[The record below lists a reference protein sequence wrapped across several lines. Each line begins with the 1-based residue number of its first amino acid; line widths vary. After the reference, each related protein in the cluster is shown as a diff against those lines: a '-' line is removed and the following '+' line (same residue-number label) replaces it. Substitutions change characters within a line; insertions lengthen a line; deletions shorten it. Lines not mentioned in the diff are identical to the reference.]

1 MANRLAQLEKGITQN
16 RLSFLESPSDAL
28 GSSQLPGAVTIGTEQ
43 DNQQINR
50 LADLESQIAPKERR
64 GGNLRADGTEKG
76 LGFFGELQRPDGNV
90 STELSIGVGFDG
102 QETEIPTLVPT
113 LTRTEVDSLLAG
125 GEITEEITQKAIKH
139 AQSRFKQGKGAFAEE
154 GEQIG
159 TPKQDDEIDAI
170 FKTPSVATGSTAI
183 LDPPTAQITGVQ
195 QTAPVRNEAITLE
208 TPTLTIEPD
217 VIKGQA
223 FKEPVISPEQSI
235 LSNLKQI
242 GERTPD
248 QRESLIRTPESINE
262 VQISLRE
269 VPFTQFGQRER
280 KEEGDFAGDK
290 QFNELTGRLWTGDEL
305 ASAKE
310 IMVKNRDQFTDEDF
324 ISLRRAEAALH
335 PFRALPDQIK
345 TVITKGISLPF
356 GWGELLAPGLQQ
368 DLDAELREIPGIV
381 GEAGAQA
388 AAEGIDTYIKWVHIF
403 PAIFKALGLTSK
415 IPGVQKGTKALK
427 DATGFSKLESV
438 LPRTAK
444 AISTTLAAGTKG
456 ATVGAGV
463 TGITAFNNGM
473 SWEEAKPLVIRD
485 AVLMASVASIFNI
498 AGAIDTQIYV
508 RRLRSGMIKA
518 NNQKFEAFLNEANKL
533 SGKQKTDAIK
543 GLVSQKRIDL
553 QAIDGIV
560 SEVEST
566 LTGIK
571 SGKLFQKGQEQFEGP
586 TQAAARFVQ
595 EGTRPTQSIKGIK
608 ELEVG
613 IGKGKKPILS
623 NTKIGE
629 IIETVQQSAK
639 GIKQELAF
647 GAKPTPTP
655 PPLISKV
662 PTTVNQ
668 IFETKD
674 IKTPETVEEIFA
686 EPKAEAKPVEG
697 KVEGKKLFHHSV
709 SDIKTFNPTDAG
721 VWFNDN
727 PVGFSRRPNA
737 KFANEVIIDVD
748 NLNLANKKQAT
759 EAGLF
764 RGDQKKLAENLKEQ
778 GFDGIKMTVDQE
790 THFLIFDVENIQD
803 STPKAEVKEIEL
815 AEEPSEVIEKINV
828 KEAKTGIA
836 EIKKRFEK
844 IKVTPIQP
852 PKIVSPAEAGPES
865 ITFAATKQLQATKL
879 IEDPKLRK
887 QAQGFESKI
896 AKLKTKIVQAKAD
909 KKVDIANT
917 LIKQREITERKLS
930 TLKEKVQLREAAA
943 KNSIQTAKQLRQD
956 IRKFSKEALTPT
968 QKDIIIT
975 QLAKVGPERRIE
987 TNQKALEKV
996 IDDVERFVASNE
1008 KKQSVGVLN
1017 KRIKKIKQKLKK
1029 PPLKGGFN
1037 QKQSKQLQTLIDSF
1051 DIKNTSQTT
1060 QDRVI
1065 GVAEKTRK
1073 FLASIREQTESEF
1086 GEAFAE
1092 LKIPKSTLDI
1102 LNADTKTQRASLLTT
1117 EGVNSIVDEINRL
1130 EHLSDTINTIKIG
1143 KKRRLAKEIEA
1154 EAVEHIDLNVVDK
1167 SKNDSTAKQ
1176 EKEKGLV
1183 RSSVNISIGIDNYA
1197 TFRLFNTISGGQ
1209 RSVITKIGEEEYQQG
1224 ISDMNQFKQDV
1235 VVELREE
1242 LKKAGLTIKDLAKL
1256 SPAFDP
1262 RFNIQKKLIK
1272 KTPTVKIELNGKPF
1286 EFTQANLM
1294 DIFLSAKQPKGLKHL
1309 TERGIVFGKDKTQS
1323 GPLSIEDIDRL
1334 ASNLTKEA
1342 RKAAKI
1348 LTKIGDGTQ
1357 KDGINKT
1364 SQELDGQD
1372 KAKVSN
1378 YWHLETFSDKKLK
1391 GQFGISLLENQGF
1404 LQERTGGTRK
1414 LIVRDAFIKFEA
1426 QANSVAEYVGM
1437 SKPLRSLKFLV
1448 NNDAFIDSVKKKGY
1462 EDERRI
1468 IIKLIERA
1476 EGSTPER
1483 VDAVGQLFQKV
1494 FNGVVR
1500 AVIPV
1505 NPRVVASQFTSSIGY
1520 LTEIDPKFNRIATR
1534 PFITPKRLR
1543 AAVDISPTLWERV
1556 RMGHSSVELA
1566 ELGLTDSTLKMFS
1579 GKSKN
1584 INKVNVGIKLS
1595 DAAAMLNG
1603 IDIAKAEIKSKKLRS
1618 GSQDYWGQRG
1628 GDKFR
1633 RSLKPGSEE
1642 WKTEVRK
1649 RAEFLWLRTQ
1659 PSWDKWNGSLNTTTK
1674 GIGKPF
1680 LLFRSYFVKTISMIN
1695 DANVRY
1701 SNDIARINSSDL
1713 GILKKA
1719 GEKTK
1724 TRAEWSKRVGAVLMS
1739 MSANAILRVMITAF
1753 IVGELPDMQK
1763 LIAEAVS
1770 APFSMMALFGRFL
1783 QASTSNFLSS
1793 VLGSKAKKNFTGDG
1807 ISALPISIM
1816 NDMLRIGDTFT
1827 KAAAN
1832 FINGDTE
1839 KAEKQ
1844 VKSGLKQTWRTVG
1857 LYYGIPT
1864 FLIKQILS
1872 RFETEEKS
1880 SGFGKI

>member
-1 MANRLAQLEKGITQN
+1 MANEFDKIFGKK
-16 RLSFLESPSDAL
+16 
-28 GSSQLPGAVTIGTEQ
+28 
-43 DNQQINR
+43 DN
-50 LADLESQIAPKERR
+50 E
-64 GGNLRADGTEKG
+64 
-76 LGFFGELQRPDGNV
+76 
-90 STELSIGVGFDG
+90 FD
-102 QETEIPTLVPT
+102 TL
-113 LTRTEVDSLLAG
+113 
-125 GEITEEITQKAIKH
+125 
-139 AQSRFKQGKGAFAEE
+139 
-154 GEQIG
+154 
-159 TPKQDDEIDAI
+159 
-170 FKTPSVATGSTAI
+170 FKTPQDAPGLATTPT
-183 LDPPTAQITGVQ
+183 PPTAEISGVLQPVVSKPEPQTQ
-195 QTAPVRNEAITLE
+195 QTPLFTED
-208 TPTLTIEPD
+208 PQLTQSQPL
-217 VIKGQA
+217 
-223 FKEPVISPEQSI
+223 KEPVISPEQSI
-235 LSNLKQI
+235 LSSLKPF
-242 GERTPD
+242 GELTQE
-248 QRESLIRTPESINE
+248 QRDGLTRSEEGVNE
-262 VQISLRE
+262 VQVALRE

-280 KEEGDFAGDK
+280 KEEGDFVGDK
-290 QFNELTGRLWTGDEL
+290 QINELTGRLWTGDEL
-305 ASAKE
+305 ANARE
-310 IMVKNRDQFTDEDF
+310 IMAKNPDQFSDDDK
-324 ISLRRAEAALH
+324 IAINRAEAVLH
-335 PFRALPDQIK
+335 PFRALPGQLKAI
-345 TVITKGISLPF
+345 ITKGLSLPF
-356 GWGELLAPGLQQ
+356 GWGEKLAPGLQ
-368 DLDAELREIPGIV
+368 AELSKELEEIPGVV
-381 GEAGAQA
+381 GAAAAEAT
-388 AAEGIDTYIKWVHIF
+388 AEGIDTFIKWKFIF
-403 PAIFKALGLTSK
+403 PALFKGLGLIGK
-415 IPGVQKGTKALK
+415 IPFAAKATQALK
-427 DATGFSKLESV
+427 TATGFTKLESV
-438 LPRTAK
+438 LPRTGK
-444 AISTTLAAGTKG
+444 LISTTLSAVTKG
-456 ATVGAGV
+456 ATVGAGI
-463 TGITAFNNGM
+463 TGITAFNNGL
-473 SWEEAKPLVIRD
+473 SWEEAAPLIKRD
-485 AVLMASVASIFNI
+485 AVTMAAVAGVFNV

-508 RRLRSGMIKA
+508 KRLRAGMIKA
-518 NNQKFEAFLNEANKL
+518 NNQKFTNLLAEAERLPQ
-533 SGKQKTDAIK
+533 GKQRSDGIK
-543 GLVSQKRIDL
+543 GLTSQKRVDL
-553 QAIDGIV
+553 QAIDSIV

-571 SGKLFQKGQEQFEGP
+571 KGKLFQTGQEQLESP
-586 TQAAARFVQ
+586 TQTAQRFVQ
-595 EGTRPTQSIKGIK
+595 QGTRPTESIKGVK
-608 ELEVG
+608 ELEIG

-623 NTKIGE
+623 NTRIGE
-629 IIETVQQSAK
+629 IIDTVQQSFK
-639 GIKQELAF
+639 GVKQELAF
-647 GAKPTPTP
+647 GGKPVTPPPVTAKPTTF
-655 PPLISKV
+655 KEV
-662 PTTVNQ
+662 
-668 IFETKD
+668 F
-674 IKTPETVEEIFA
+674 
-686 EPKAEAKPVEG
+686 AEAKPVEG
-697 KVEGKKLFHHSV
+697 KVEGDLIKEAKKHKTAEDFIKSQEIKGNDADFRTDILRGNAEESRLDISPDKEFIFKENNIPSNATEIIVFRSAPGEIRPGDFVGLNKETAEQHIRTKEDKIQTKTV
-709 SDIKTFNPTDAG
+709 SISDLIQGADQFEAIFAPKESIKTIQQLTDIFNKSIAPTPTA
-721 VWFNDN
+721 
-727 PVGFSRRPNA
+727 
-737 KFANEVIIDVD
+737 EV
-748 NLNLANKKQAT
+748 T
-759 EAGLF
+759 
-764 RGDQKKLAENLKEQ
+764 
-778 GFDGIKMTVDQE
+778 
-790 THFLIFDVENIQD
+790 
-803 STPKAEVKEIEL
+803 EVKETEI
-815 AEEPSEVIEKINV
+815 AEEPTDVIEKINI
-828 KEAKTGIA
+828 KEAKAGIA

-852 PKIVSPAEAGPES
+852 TKIVSPAEAGPES

-887 QAQGFESKI
+887 QAQGFENKI

-909 KKVDIANT
+909 KKVNIANT
-917 LIKQREITERKLS
+917 LIKQQEITERKLS
-930 TLKEKVQLREAAA
+930 ALKEKVQLKEAVA
-943 KNSIQTAKQLRQD
+943 KNSIQVAKQLRQD
-956 IRKFSKEALTPT
+956 IRKFSKAALTPS

-975 QLAKVGPERRIE
+975 QLAKVGPERKIE

-996 IDDVERFVASNE
+996 IDDVERFVTSNE
-1008 KKQSVGVLN
+1008 KKQSIGVLN

-1037 QKQSKQLQTLIDSF
+1037 QKQSKQLRTLIDSF
-1051 DIKNTSQTT
+1051 DVKNIRQTT

-1102 LNADTKTQRASLLTT
+1102 LNADTKTQRASLLTIQ
-1117 EGVNSIVDEINRL
+1117 GINSIVDEINRL

-1143 KKRRLAKEIEA
+1143 KKRRQAREIEA

-1167 SKNDSTAKQ
+1167 SKNDNTAKQ

-1183 RSSVNISIGIDNYA
+1183 RSAVNISIGIDNYA
-1197 TFRLFNTISGGQ
+1197 TFKLFNTISGGQ
-1209 RSVITKIGEEEYQQG
+1209 RSIITKIGEEEYQQG

-1235 VVELREE
+1235 VIELRNG
-1242 LKKAGLTIKDLAKL
+1242 LKKANLTLKDLTKL

-1262 RFNIQKKLIK
+1262 RFNISKKVIK
-1272 KTPTVKIELNGKPF
+1272 KTPKIKIELNGKSF

-1309 TERGIVFGKDKTQS
+1309 TEKGIVFGKDKTES

-1334 ASNLTKEA
+1334 ASKLTKEA

-1348 LTKIGDGTQ
+1348 LTNIGDGIQ

-1364 SQELDGQD
+1364 SQELDAQD
-1372 KAKVSN
+1372 KAKVNN

-1462 EDERRI
+1462 EDERRT

-1476 EGSTPER
+1476 EGSAPER

-1534 PFITPKRLR
+1534 PLITPKRLR
-1543 AAVDISPTLWERV
+1543 DAVDISPTLWERI

-1633 RSLKPGSEE
+1633 RSLKPGTQE

-1701 SNDIARINSSDL
+1701 SNDIARINSSGL
-1713 GILKKA
+1713 SILKKV

-1724 TRAEWSKRVGAVLMS
+1724 TRAEWSKRVGTVLTS
-1739 MSANAILRVMITAF
+1739 MAANAILRAMITAF

-1763 LIAEAVS
+1763 LIAEAIS
-1770 APFSMMALFGRFL
+1770 APFTMMALFGRFL
-1783 QASTSNFLSS
+1783 QASISNFLSS
-1793 VLGSKAKKNFTGDG
+1793 VLGSKSKKNFTGDG

-1816 NDMLRIGDTFT
+1816 NDMLRIADTFT

-1872 RFETEEKS
+1872 RFEKDEPT
-1880 SGFGKI
+1880 GFRR